1 MRRTLVLVVA
11 LGIVAMVAAPAQ
23 AGDRSGTGG
32 PPVRAGAVSYLSPL
46 HLGGM
51 GIVESAGTEASGTD
65 WRVGCW
71 QAWAADYNWRVEQNR
86 KAEEDA
92 QQAAE
97 DAADD
102 ASDDEQAPP
111 TTAPPEP
118 DLPYPDYGTNPLPGA
133 GSAQLEKMPE
143 YCEGAGSVIQSP
155 DLVIDQC
162 PYGTAFAVVEEYRWE
177 PPPISAAT
185 ALGEFVWSPTVDL
198 PSFWPIFDLLEDVIN
213 EVLYGHCVDIFVG
226 QSDIAGFAEVV
237 PEPMLSISPR
247 RDFGGITG
255 MDTWLWYDFSSQS
268 SYLVEASTTVGIGG
282 VEPLS
287 LTVDAQAW
295 VDRIMWDL
303 DGDGAWDREIDLP
316 DTWDGPATS
325 SAYRAAGGSESAEGA
340 AATWVYE
347 TKGTYGVRIGMV
359 WRGIYRYS
367 GIANALYPYD
377 PVTRD
382 ASIAYPVAEVRSLL
396 RNDP

>member
-102 ASDDEQAPP
+102 AADDEQAPP

-133 GSAQLEKMPE
+133 GSAQLDEDARVLR
-143 YCEGAGSVIQSP
+143 G
-155 DLVIDQC
+155 
-162 PYGTAFAVVEEYRWE
+162 RR
-177 PPPISAAT
+177 
-185 ALGEFVWSPTVDL
+185 LGHPVARPGDR
-198 PSFWPIFDLLEDVIN
+198 P
-213 EVLYGHCVDIFVG
+213 
-226 QSDIAGFAEVV
+226 V
-237 PEPMLSISPR
+237 PL
-247 RDFGGITG
+247 
-255 MDTWLWYDFSSQS
+255 
-268 SYLVEASTTVGIGG
+268 
-282 VEPLS
+282 
-287 LTVDAQAW
+287 
-295 VDRIMWDL
+295 
-303 DGDGAWDREIDLP
+303 WDRFRRCRGVQRGSHRRWPRQRL
-316 DTWDGPATS
+316 WAS
-325 SAYRAAGGSESAEGA
+325 SCGRPRW
-340 AATWVYE
+340 TFP
-347 TKGTYGVRIGMV
+347 R
-359 WRGIYRYS
+359 S
-367 GIANALYPYD
+367 G
-377 PVTRD
+377 RS
-382 ASIAYPVAEVRSLL
+382 SICSRM
-396 RNDP
+396 